1 MTDNISRDEIIAAL
15 RTMTDTEAR
24 ATFAEARGADA
35 ASKQQRAA
43 DAVREH
49 LRGLTINTK
58 E

>member
-1 MTDNISRDEIIAAL
+1 MTLNRADLVEAL
-15 RTMTDTEAR
+15 KALGDTEAR
-24 ATFAEARGADA
+24 EVFTEARGADA